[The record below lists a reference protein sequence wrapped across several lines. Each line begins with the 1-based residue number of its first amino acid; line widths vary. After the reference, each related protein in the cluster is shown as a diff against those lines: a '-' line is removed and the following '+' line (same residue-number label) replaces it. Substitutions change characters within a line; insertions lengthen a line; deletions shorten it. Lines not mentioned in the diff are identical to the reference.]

1 MSKIGVDG
9 CEFWGRF
16 LCGCQD
22 FVRLVTITLDSISTR
37 FLLHYLEAR
46 KGLK

>member
-22 FVRLVTITLDSISTR
+22 FVRLSGSLDSIGTR
-37 FLLHYLEAR
+37 FLSRYLEAR
-46 KGLK
+46 KGGLK